1 MILRW
6 SLTATALLAASVA
19 FAQNPSGAGGATT
32 GAAAANAGQGGQQT
46 PPAPIT
52 AADKPNLSYAIG
64 FQIGEDFVD
73 RKIDIDI
80 NKVIQAMQD
89 GYAKRKPAVP
99 EEQMHDLLGRM
110 QYQMYTQ
117 AKGEFDKLA
126 SANKAKSQQFMAEN
140 KSKKGIVSLPSGVQY
155 RVIEDGTGAKKP
167 TAQSEVT
174 VHYRGSL
181 ANGLEFDSSFA
192 RGEPVHFKVGDV
204 IKGWQEVL
212 PLMRQGDHWQ
222 VFVPPELAYGER
234 GQPPR
239 IGPNEALVFEIKLID
254 VK

>member
-6 SLTATALLAASVA
+6 SFTATALLAASVA
-19 FAQNPSGAGGATT
+19 FAQNPGGAAGAST
-32 GAAAANAGQGGQQT
+32 GAAAANGAQAQQT

-89 GYAKRKPAVP
+89 GYAKRKPTVS

-126 SANKAKSQQFMAEN
+126 GANKAKSQQFMAEN

-155 RVIEDGTGAKKP
+155 RVIEDGTGSKKP

>member
-6 SLTATALLAASVA
+6 SLLATALLAAGVA
-19 FAQNPSGAGGATT
+19 SAQNTGGGAA
-32 GAAAANAGQGGQQT
+32 GSSSQGSAAAQGSQT

-64 FQIGEDFVD
+64 FQIGADFVE
-73 RKIDIDI
+73 RKLDIDI
-80 NKVIQAMQD
+80 NQVIKAMQD

-110 QYQMYTQ
+110 QYQLYTQ

-140 KSKKGIVSLPSGVQY
+140 KTKKGIVTLPSGVQY
-155 RVIEDGTGAKKP
+155 RIIEDGTGSKHP

-222 VFVPPELAYGER
+222 VFVPPEDAYGER